1 MSTSTTDSGTVSA
14 GPATSDNAPIIEAK
28 DVAKMYGDVLAIHR
42 MTLSISGGL
51 VGLLGPNAAGK
62 STLMRIL
69 IGEIRPTRGT
79 ALVLGEEPFGSMKVK
94 KQLGFAPE
102 EDGLYPEMTGLDWV
116 SFLTQLH
123 GYSPREARDLAKDAV
138 NRVGLE
144 KESRRAMGGYSRG
157 MCQRIKIAQAI
168 AHHPSILVLD
178 EPLNG
183 CDPVVKASLREFL
196 VGLARDGVTVL
207 LSSHNLDEV
216 ESMTDRI
223 VLINHGSVVADGRVN
238 ELRDLLDRH
247 PRTVRVELMSEV
259 SDSTELQQLA
269 ASLLQVEGAQAVR
282 LDRATLTLKVETSNV
297 GALFDG
303 LGEVVVDHGHRVRRV
318 TSEDEDLAAV
328 FKYIIGEGGRAG

>member
-1 MSTSTTDSGTVSA
+1 MM
-14 GPATSDNAPIIEAK
+14 PATSEKTPVIETR

-79 ALVLGEEPFGSMKVK
+79 ALVLGEEPFGSMKVRA
-94 KQLGFAPE
+94 QLGFAPE
-102 EDGLYPEMTGLDWV
+102 EDGLYPEMTGLEWV
-116 SFLTQLH
+116 SLLTELH
-123 GYSPREARDLAKDAV
+123 GYSPREARGLAREAV

-168 AHHPSILVLD
+168 AHHPSILILD

-196 VGLARDGVTVL
+196 VGLAQDGVTVL

-247 PRTVRVELMSEV
+247 PRTVRVELMGGV
-259 SDSTELQQLA
+259 NDSTALQQLA
-269 ASLLQVEGAQAVR
+269 ISLLQVDGSLSVR
-282 LDRATLTLKVETSNV
+282 LDREAQVLRIETSNI

-303 LGEVVVDHGHRVRRV
+303 LGAVVVDHGHRVRSL

-328 FKYIIGEGGRAG
+328 FGYIIGKGGRAG